1 MGMPSLSPLS
11 SLVFSQY
18 KHFHSISFHVLKA
31 LVTLYFLTSVR
42 REERLHGGEHFY
54 GLLYNM
60 QSNLSLPTTL

>member
-1 MGMPSLSPLS
+1 MPSLSPLS

-18 KHFHSISFHVLKA
+18 KDFHSISFHVIKA
-31 LVTLYFLTSVR
+31 VVTLYFLTSVR

-54 GLLYNM
+54 ELLYNM